1 MSVYPWI
8 PKEYYPAVMRV
19 VEDYGDSQDEEW
31 LNQLINLYS
40 TRFWVDRREV
50 AKHVKIRLRAERNIP
65 RWFLVAMRIATDG
78 SEPYYLRPIVMEGWS
93 AEAVVEPYF
102 NFDWKENVN
111 SDFFDYV
118 YTHRSHEAIAEFD
131 TKEEAEDA
139 LRANWEAFAE
149 KHEQEKN
156 HRRLRR

>member
-1 MSVYPWI
+1 MSIYPWI

-65 RWFLVAMRIATDG
+65 SWFIVVKVVWKNG
-78 SEPYYLRPIVMEGWS
+78 EPSYMSPWIYSGFS
-93 AEAVVEPYF
+93 AESVEDRFF
-102 NFDWKENVN
+102 NDDWKESVHY
-111 SDFFDYV
+111 DYISEDSIV
-118 YTHRSHEAIAEFD
+118 IEHKAIAEFD
-131 TKEEAEDA
+131 TQEEAIKAMSMYDALVEKYEAED
-139 LRANWEAFAE
+139 
-149 KHEQEKN
+149 KS
-156 HRRLRR
+156 RRTAQ